1 MAHRKTQNF
10 AQKKLSRFI
19 IYELLMSGCVCVGG
33 SVTYTHHNKLFRA
46 FFYDAVSVEVA
57 PKNKEE
63 NVNLLSLMAAEI
75 YRKELITF
83 LPCQSALN

>member
-1 MAHRKTQNF
+1 MMQF
-10 AQKKLSRFI
+10 
-19 IYELLMSGCVCVGG
+19 
-33 SVTYTHHNKLFRA
+33 
-46 FFYDAVSVEVA
+46 SVEVA